1 MQLPQGLLVDDRRMV
16 CKLRKSLYG
25 LKQASRQWYEK
36 LATTLCSRG
45 YSHSDIDYSL
55 FHRKVGISVVFVAI
69 YVDDII
75 LTGTD
80 LVEIESLKA
89 HLHDQFKIKD
99 FGKIALFSRPRNS
112 IQGQWCFNFSEEV
125 CY

>member
-1 MQLPQGLLVDDRRMV
+1 MIEEWYVSWE
-16 CKLRKSLYG
+16 SLSIG

-45 YSHSDIDYSL
+45 YSHSDSDCSL

-80 LVEIESLKA
+80 LAEI
-89 HLHDQFKIKD
+89 
-99 FGKIALFSRPRNS
+99 
-112 IQGQWCFNFSEEV
+112 
-125 CY
+125 

>member
-1 MQLPQGLLVDDRRMV
+1 MAVKKGWNLFQLDVNNAFLHGDLHEEVYMQLPQGLLVDYRRMV

-80 LVEIESLKA
+80 LA
-89 HLHDQFKIKD
+89 
-99 FGKIALFSRPRNS
+99 
-112 IQGQWCFNFSEEV
+112 
-125 CY
+125 

>member
-1 MQLPQGLLVDDRRMV
+1 MVKMTTVRTLIGMAVKKGWNLFQLDVNNAFLHGDLHEEVYMQLPQGFLVDDRRTV

-25 LKQASRQWYEK
+25 LKQASRQCYEK

-45 YSHSDIDYSL
+45 YSHSDSDCSL

-80 LVEIESLKA
+80 LA
-89 HLHDQFKIKD
+89 
-99 FGKIALFSRPRNS
+99 
-112 IQGQWCFNFSEEV
+112 
-125 CY
+125 

>member
-1 MQLPQGLLVDDRRMV
+1 MQLPQGLLVDYRRMV

-25 LKQASRQWYEK
+25 LKQANKQWYEK

-80 LVEIESLKA
+80 LAEIESLKS
-89 HLHDQFKIKD
+89 HLHAQFKIKD
-99 FGKIALFSRPRNS
+99 LGKLHYFLGLEILYK
-112 IQGQWCFNFSEEV
+112 G
-125 CY
+125 